1 MPKYIGEISRESKDG
16 NVETVK
22 FPFAASDWLIAND
35 FVEAIAQN
43 MPEAQSLKGD
53 KYKYETTASEV
64 DEK

>member
-1 MPKYIGEISRESKDG
+1 MPKYVGEISRESKGGD
-16 NVETVK
+16 VETIK

-43 MPEAQSLKGD
+43 MPSDGD
-53 KYKYETTASEV
+53 RYKYEITATEV

>member
-1 MPKYIGEISRESKDG
+1 MPKYIGEISRESKGGD
-16 NVETVK
+16 VETIK

-43 MPEAQSLKGD
+43 MPEIQSLKGG
-53 KYKYETTASEV
+53 KYKYETTATEV

>member
-16 NVETVK
+16 EVEAVK

-43 MPEAQSLKGD
+43 MPKTQSLKGD
-53 KYKYETTASEV
+53 EYKYETTASEV